1 MKLAELADKAMYAYR
16 PSTSDNRAQP
26 AQVVEAR
33 LWRRDEKWDIWDG
46 EPKRTRQ
53 TVVTRAVKGDRAG
66 RSDGWSATSWAIGVP
81 VLVLDARDYMWTTA
95 QVKIAE
101 LPYLIFA
108 KAWHQMNP
116 DHLVEEGHDGRFTKE
131 FPAKTDVEVRM
142 SDGSTQSFVV
152 RLEFVRPQTLIQE
165 WNSYMADKKTAIE
178 RSAAFEAERA
188 EKQRRENL
196 RASSIRNKVDALLG
210 APDSYDENVERP
222 DLHRKSVSTGNTYE
236 VSEETLRRL
245 IALAEKGSSQ

>member
-1 MKLAELADKAMYAYR
+1 
-16 PSTSDNRAQP
+16 
-26 AQVVEAR
+26 
-33 LWRRDEKWDIWDG
+33 
-46 EPKRTRQ
+46 
-53 TVVTRAVKGDRAG
+53 
-66 RSDGWSATSWAIGVP
+66 
-81 VLVLDARDYMWTTA
+81 
-95 QVKIAE
+95 
-101 LPYLIFA
+101 
-108 KAWHQMNP
+108 
-116 DHLVEEGHDGRFTKE
+116 
-131 FPAKTDVEVRM
+131 M

>member
-1 MKLAELADKAMYAYR
+1 
-16 PSTSDNRAQP
+16 
-26 AQVVEAR
+26 
-33 LWRRDEKWDIWDG
+33 
-46 EPKRTRQ
+46 
-53 TVVTRAVKGDRAG
+53 
-66 RSDGWSATSWAIGVP
+66 
-81 VLVLDARDYMWTTA
+81 MWTTA

-116 DHLVEEGHDGRFTKE
+116 DRLVEEGHDGRFT
-131 FPAKTDVEVRM
+131 TDAMRSTSTVEVRM